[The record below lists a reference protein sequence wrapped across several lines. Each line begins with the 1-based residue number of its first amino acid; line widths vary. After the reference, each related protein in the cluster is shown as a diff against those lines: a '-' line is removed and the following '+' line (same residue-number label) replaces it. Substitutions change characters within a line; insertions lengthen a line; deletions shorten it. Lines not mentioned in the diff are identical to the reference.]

1 MMMMRAV
8 ELLDW
13 RVGRV
18 SVSPAW
24 VSRWPPRT
32 WVVVEAGSDD
42 VGHWSVKAGR
52 TRWQWGVDV
61 ERSACT
67 DDAASQLPCE
77 CQPTLSHVHVS
88 SHRPTSQSISAEAA
102 VTTTTQS
109 HVHVSSHRP
118 TSQSISAEAA
128 VTTTTQSHVH
138 VSSHRPTSQSISAEA
153 AVTTTLHYTAP
164 ILHIFAFCSKLA
176 LHTWSWCTLYQHQSL
191 RFVKP
196 KIKVVGAE
204 FERVIHAAPRS
215 APAIFDP
222 LRSRSAHMLWSVMN
236 LS

>member
-102 VTTTTQS
+102 VTTT
-109 HVHVSSHRP
+109 
-118 TSQSISAEAA
+118 
-128 VTTTTQSHVH
+128 
-138 VSSHRPTSQSISAEA
+138 
-153 AVTTTLHYTAP
+153 LHYTAP

>member
-42 VGHWSVKAGR
+42 VGRWSVKAGR

-77 CQPTLSHVHVS
+77 CQPTL
-88 SHRPTSQSISAEAA
+88 
-102 VTTTTQS
+102 S